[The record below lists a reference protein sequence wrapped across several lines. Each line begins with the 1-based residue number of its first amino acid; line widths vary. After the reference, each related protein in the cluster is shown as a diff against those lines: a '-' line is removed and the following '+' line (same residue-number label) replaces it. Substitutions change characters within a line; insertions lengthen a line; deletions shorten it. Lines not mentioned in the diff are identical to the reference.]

1 MRARGANSK
10 LCLLRSRITQ
20 ALTALGMVESRTGDA
35 AAMTTFRK
43 VVALDARS
51 FDAHLNLGIALADAG
66 RSEDA
71 LAEFSEAVKL
81 APDQAAPHYNKGRV
95 LGQLHRYA
103 EALPELQR
111 TCVLDPAS
119 PDAWYRVGIA
129 RRELKQYNEAVTALQ
144 KALQLAPENADASYL
159 LGQSYQ
165 SLGKMDDA
173 LAAWRGALQSDPK
186 NQQALYS
193 LVRALAKRDPAESA
207 RYQAQLEGLKAKRSE
222 KEQAETLSNFAIAA
236 ARESKW
242 DDAIAQL
249 RQAIQICGDCSS
261 LAQLHKNLGLIQCQ
275 AGRFTDCGT
284 ELRVALGKMPG
295 DPEILKALEI
305 LKNMGAGAAAPPAR

>member
-1 MRARGANSK
+1 LETVLKTEPND
-10 LCLLRSRITQ
+10 LR

-35 AAMTTFRK
+35 NALTTFRK
-43 VVALDARS
+43 VVALDAHS

-66 RSEDA
+66 RSEEA
-71 LAEFSEAVKL
+71 LAEFSEAVRL
-81 APDQAAPHYNKGRV
+81 APDEAAPHYNKGRV
-95 LGQLHRYA
+95 LDQLHRYG

-111 TCVLDPAS
+111 ACTLDPAS
-119 PDAWYRVGIA
+119 ADAWYRLGIA
-129 RRELKQYNEAVTALQ
+129 QRELKQYDEAVSALR
-144 KALQLAPENADASYL
+144 KALQLAPGNADASYL

-173 LAAWRGALQSDPK
+173 ITAWRGALHNDPN

-207 RYQAQLEGLKAKRSE
+207 RYQARLENLKGQRSQ

-236 ARESKW
+236 AKENKW

-275 AGRFTDCGT
+275 AGRFADCGT

-295 DPEILKALEI
+295 DPEIRKALEI
-305 LKNMGAGAAAPPAR
+305 LKSMGLAAR